1 MRWQT
6 IESLQKLRFL
16 QVAVVFQPAKPRRGL
31 KHKIPI
37 VWHWSM
43 CYNQTLEAIPSK
55 HELFS
60 NISVKEKNNWKLKK

>member
-55 HELFS
+55 HRLFQQYFS
-60 NISVKEKNNWKLKK
+60 ERKK